1 MKRVL
6 FLLLICFS
14 FISSTYAL
22 ECSAKEKVK
31 LTSNAT
37 KITASYEFKTDE
49 NGESYFLITA
59 YNIDENTFLSYT
71 DEYGR
76 IQSLVNLNHVDP
88 SFKDYNTE
96 SVFRYQFDIYVTGSE
111 GCVSKV
117 RTFTLIKPKR
127 NPYYVS
133 MDECKFEKMK
143 DYYYCKEWISSD
155 FKVDNETI
163 IKNIRA
169 EFNKT
174 TTVVSVDNSN
184 DKTNLVTFLDLYKQ
198 YRLYILIGLGIGIV
212 LDIIYIYLSYKKI
225 KDAEF

>member
-6 FLLLICFS
+6 FLILICFS

-133 MDECKFEKMK
+133 MDECKFEK
-143 DYYYCKEWISSD
+143 
-155 FKVDNETI
+155 I
-163 IKNIRA
+163 IGNVLI
-169 EFNKT
+169 F
-174 TTVVSVDNSN
+174 
-184 DKTNLVTFLDLYKQ
+184 TF
-198 YRLYILIGLGIGIV
+198 RVGIV
-212 LDIIYIYLSYKKI
+212 CLWWC
-225 KDAEF
+225 